1 MPALFAAA
9 LLALSLDAAAA
20 KEPPVLVKPVGVE
33 NIDIGLSGGSFD
45 LLLEAER
52 TRGIRVRLRDLDYT
66 VKMGGRVVTRGDR
79 EYSGKVLRKGQ
90 PIIIEVPVEFSATDA
105 LATGLDALTNGKVNV
120 RIQGEAGLRVLL
132 IPFSVPFDQKVKM
145 GKGRKKRGRR

>member
-9 LLALSLDAAAA
+9 LLALSLDAAA

-105 LATGLDALTNGKVNV
+105 LATGLDALANGKVNV

>member
-1 MPALFAAA
+1 M
-9 LLALSLDAAAA
+9 
-20 KEPPVLVKPVGVE
+20 LVKPVGVE

-105 LATGLDALTNGKVNV
+105 LATGLDALANGKVNV